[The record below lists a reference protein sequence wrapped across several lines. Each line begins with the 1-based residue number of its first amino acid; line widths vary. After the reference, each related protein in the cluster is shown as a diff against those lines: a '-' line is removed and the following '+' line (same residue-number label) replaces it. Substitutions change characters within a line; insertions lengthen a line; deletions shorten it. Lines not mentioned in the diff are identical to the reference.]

1 MHRILQSERGAES
14 MNSTRNIMALIETLL
29 ADGGELG
36 VRELGMRTG
45 IPKST
50 VQRFLSGMEENG
62 WVTQDEKTQG
72 YRIGY
77 KLLAQTNCWG
87 LRLALINQS
96 KELLKSLCSQ
106 TGQSVSLCT
115 LDGFSGLS
123 AAVSLP
129 ENAPALVSRRA
140 KLFDLHAGAAGKA
153 LLAFAPA
160 PLQNYIVYS
169 EPKSYT
175 AATITGSKELLA
187 EIEKIRKKRYAVSV
201 EELFPGA
208 AEAAVPVLNPDGT
221 AMAVLAVCGTKDS
234 VVPQFDAL
242 RGVLQKAAARLRK
255 SILDS

>member
-1 MHRILQSERGAES
+1 

-62 WVTQDEKTQG
+62 WVAQDKRTQG

-77 KLLAQTNCWG
+77 KLLGQSNGWALC
-87 LRLALINQS
+87 LALVNQS
-96 KELLKSLCSQ
+96 QELLKTLCNQ

-115 LDGFSGLS
+115 LDGFSGLGV
-123 AAVSLP
+123 AASLP
-129 ENAPALVSRRA
+129 EDAPALAGRRA

-153 LLAFAPA
+153 LLAFAPE
-160 PLQNYIVYS
+160 PLQKYIVYS

-187 EIEKIRKKRYAVSV
+187 EIDKIREKRYAVSV
-201 EELFPGA
+201 EELVPET
-208 AEAAVPVLNPDGT
+208 AEAAVPILNPDGT
-221 AMAVLAVCGTKDS
+221 VLAVLAIGGAKDS
-234 VVPQFDAL
+234 VAPQFEAL
-242 RGVLQKAAARLRK
+242 RHVLQKAAARLQK

>member
-1 MHRILQSERGAES
+1 

-62 WVTQDEKTQG
+62 WVAQDKRTQG

-77 KLLAQTNCWG
+77 KLLGQSNGWA
-87 LRLALINQS
+87 LRLALVNQS
-96 KELLKSLCSQ
+96 QELLKTLCNQ

-115 LDGFSGLS
+115 LDGFSGLGV
-123 AAVSLP
+123 AASLP
-129 ENAPALVSRRA
+129 EDAPALAGRRA

-153 LLAFAPA
+153 LLAFAPE
-160 PLQNYIVYS
+160 PLQKYIVYS

-187 EIEKIRKKRYAVSV
+187 EIDKIGEKRYAVSV
-201 EELFPGA
+201 EELVPET
-208 AEAAVPVLNPDGT
+208 AEAAVPILNPDGT
-221 AMAVLAVCGTKDS
+221 VLAVLAIGGAKDS
-234 VVPQFDAL
+234 VAPQFEAL
-242 RGVLQKAAARLRK
+242 RHVLQKAAARLQK

>member
-1 MHRILQSERGAES
+1 

-62 WVTQDEKTQG
+62 WVAQDKRTQG

-77 KLLAQTNCWG
+77 KLLGQSNGWA
-87 LRLALINQS
+87 LRLALVNQS
-96 KELLKSLCSQ
+96 QELLKALCNQ

-123 AAVSLP
+123 VAASLP
-129 ENAPALVSRRA
+129 EDASALAGRRA

-153 LLAFAPA
+153 LLAFAPE
-160 PLQNYIVYS
+160 PLQKYIVYS

-175 AATITGSKELLA
+175 SATITGSKELLA
-187 EIEKIRKKRYAVSV
+187 EIEKIREKRYAVSV
-201 EELFPGA
+201 EELVPET
-208 AEAAVPVLNPDGT
+208 AEAAAPILNPDGT
-221 AMAVLAVCGTKDS
+221 VMAVLAIGGAKNS
-234 VVPQFDAL
+234 VVPQFEAF

>member
-1 MHRILQSERGAES
+1 

-62 WVTQDEKTQG
+62 WVAQDKRTQG

-77 KLLAQTNCWG
+77 KLLGQSNGWA
-87 LRLALINQS
+87 LRLALVNQS
-96 KELLKSLCSQ
+96 QELLKTLCNQ

-115 LDGFSGLS
+115 LDGFSGLGV
-123 AAVSLP
+123 AASLP
-129 ENAPALVSRRA
+129 EDAPALAGRRA

-153 LLAFAPA
+153 LLAFAPE
-160 PLQNYIVYS
+160 PLQKYIVYS

-175 AATITGSKELLA
+175 GATITGSKELLA
-187 EIEKIRKKRYAVSV
+187 EIDKIREKRYAVSV
-201 EELFPGA
+201 EELVPET
-208 AEAAVPVLNPDGT
+208 AEAAVPILNPDGT
-221 AMAVLAVCGTKDS
+221 VLAVLAIDGAKDS
-234 VVPQFDAL
+234 VAPQFEAL
-242 RGVLQKAAARLRK
+242 RHVLQKAAARLQK

>member
-1 MHRILQSERGAES
+1 

-62 WVTQDEKTQG
+62 WVAQDKRTQG

-77 KLLAQTNCWG
+77 KLLGQSNGWA
-87 LRLALINQS
+87 LRLALVNQS
-96 KELLKSLCSQ
+96 QELLKTLCNQ

-115 LDGFSGLS
+115 LDGFSGLGV
-123 AAVSLP
+123 AASLP
-129 ENAPALVSRRA
+129 EDAPALAGRRA

-153 LLAFAPA
+153 LLAFAPE
-160 PLQNYIVYS
+160 PLQKYIVYS

-175 AATITGSKELLA
+175 AATITGSKKLLA
-187 EIEKIRKKRYAVSV
+187 EIDKFREKRYAVSV
-201 EELFPGA
+201 EELVPET
-208 AEAAVPVLNPDGT
+208 AEAAVPILNPDGT
-221 AMAVLAVCGTKDS
+221 VLAVLAIGGAKDS
-234 VVPQFDAL
+234 VAPQFEAL
-242 RGVLQKAAARLRK
+242 RHVLQKAAARLQK

>member
-1 MHRILQSERGAES
+1 

-62 WVTQDEKTQG
+62 WVAQDKRTQG

-77 KLLAQTNCWG
+77 KLLGQSNGWA
-87 LRLALINQS
+87 LRLALVNQS
-96 KELLKSLCSQ
+96 QELLKTLCNQ

-115 LDGFSGLS
+115 LDGFSGLGV
-123 AAVSLP
+123 AASLP
-129 ENAPALVSRRA
+129 EDAPALAGRRA

-153 LLAFAPA
+153 LLAFASE
-160 PLQNYIVYS
+160 PLQKYIVYS

-187 EIEKIRKKRYAVSV
+187 EIDKIREKRYAVSV
-201 EELFPGA
+201 EELVPET
-208 AEAAVPVLNPDGT
+208 AEAAVPILNPDGT
-221 AMAVLAVCGTKDS
+221 VLAVLAIGGAKDS
-234 VVPQFDAL
+234 VAPQFEAL
-242 RGVLQKAAARLRK
+242 RHVLQKAAARLQK

>member
-1 MHRILQSERGAES
+1 

-62 WVTQDEKTQG
+62 WVAQDKRTQG
-72 YRIGY
+72 DRSGY
-77 KLLAQTNCWG
+77 KLLGQSNGWA
-87 LRLALINQS
+87 LRLALVNQS
-96 KELLKSLCSQ
+96 QELLKTLCNQ

-115 LDGFSGLS
+115 LDGFSGLGV
-123 AAVSLP
+123 AASLP
-129 ENAPALVSRRA
+129 EDAPALAGRRA

-153 LLAFAPA
+153 LLAFAPE
-160 PLQNYIVYS
+160 PLQKYIVYS

-187 EIEKIRKKRYAVSV
+187 EIDKIREKRYAVSV
-201 EELFPGA
+201 EELVPET
-208 AEAAVPVLNPDGT
+208 AEAAVPILNPDGT
-221 AMAVLAVCGTKDS
+221 VLAVLAIGGAKDS
-234 VVPQFDAL
+234 VAPQFEAL
-242 RGVLQKAAARLRK
+242 RHVLQKAAARLQK

>member
-1 MHRILQSERGAES
+1 

-62 WVTQDEKTQG
+62 WVAQDKRTQG

-77 KLLAQTNCWG
+77 KLLGKSNGWA
-87 LRLALINQS
+87 LRLALVNQS
-96 KELLKSLCSQ
+96 QELLKTLCNQ

-115 LDGFSGLS
+115 LDGFSGLGV
-123 AAVSLP
+123 AASLP
-129 ENAPALVSRRA
+129 EDAPALAGRRA

-153 LLAFAPA
+153 LLAFAPE
-160 PLQNYIVYS
+160 PLQKYIVYS

-187 EIEKIRKKRYAVSV
+187 EIDKIREKRYAVSV
-201 EELFPGA
+201 EELVPET
-208 AEAAVPVLNPDGT
+208 AEAAVPILNPDGT
-221 AMAVLAVCGTKDS
+221 VLAVLAIGGAKDS
-234 VVPQFDAL
+234 VAPQFEAL
-242 RGVLQKAAARLRK
+242 RHVLQKAAARLQK

>member
-1 MHRILQSERGAES
+1 

-62 WVTQDEKTQG
+62 WVAQDKRTQG

-77 KLLAQTNCWG
+77 KLLGQSNGW
-87 LRLALINQS
+87 ALQS
-96 KELLKSLCSQ
+96 QALLKTLCNQ

-115 LDGFSGLS
+115 LVGFSGLGV
-123 AAVSLP
+123 AASLP
-129 ENAPALVSRRA
+129 EDAPALAGRRA

-153 LLAFAPA
+153 LLAFAPE
-160 PLQNYIVYS
+160 PLQKYIVYS

-187 EIEKIRKKRYAVSV
+187 EIDKIR
-201 EELFPGA
+201 
-208 AEAAVPVLNPDGT
+208 
-221 AMAVLAVCGTKDS
+221 
-234 VVPQFDAL
+234 
-242 RGVLQKAAARLRK
+242 
-255 SILDS
+255 

>member
-1 MHRILQSERGAES
+1 

-62 WVTQDEKTQG
+62 WVAQDKRTQG

-77 KLLAQTNCWG
+77 KLLGQSNGWA
-87 LRLALINQS
+87 LRLALVNQS
-96 KELLKSLCSQ
+96 QELLKTLCNQ

-115 LDGFSGLS
+115 LDGFSGLGV
-123 AAVSLP
+123 AVSLP
-129 ENAPALVSRRA
+129 EDAPALAGRRA

-153 LLAFAPA
+153 LLAFAPE
-160 PLQNYIVYS
+160 PLQKYIVYS

-187 EIEKIRKKRYAVSV
+187 EIDKIREKRYAVSV
-201 EELFPGA
+201 EELVPET
-208 AEAAVPVLNPDGT
+208 AEAAVPILNPDGT
-221 AMAVLAVCGTKDS
+221 VLAVLAIGGAKDS
-234 VVPQFDAL
+234 VAPQFEAL
-242 RGVLQKAAARLRK
+242 RHVLQKAAARLQK